1 MLQTL
6 GLLLVCQ
13 LVSEFV
19 ASGLS
24 LPISGPALGLVVLLA
39 ALVVRSSLAGA
50 LRPTCHVIMAHLS
63 LMFLPRQRWG
73 YWQFRRSLFDW
84 AKLLVVLTLS
94 TILSMLVTVAT
105 FITMKRLIYRLQK

>member
-73 YWQFRRSLFDW
+73 YWQFRRSLFG
-84 AKLLVVLTLS
+84 LGQ
-94 TILSMLVTVAT
+94 VAGGT
-105 FITMKRLIYRLQK
+105 DPFHDFVDACNRGHIYHHETSHL